1 MREHDEEILEAL
13 WTAAEEGR
21 PTLEAVRERCVDSFT
36 GGDLDRL
43 ERAGLIR
50 REGDELLLSGEG
62 SGRARDVV
70 RRHRL
75 AEALLYV
82 ALDVEPERRAE
93 VACEVEHTLVR
104 ELADGICTLLGH
116 PRECPDGKPIPPGL
130 CCEAHRQVV
139 SSLVTSL
146 ADLEPGTRARILYI
160 KPKHHE
166 RLHRLT
172 SFGLTPGVELELHQR
187 TPAYCIAYEGTELA
201 LDRDVASDI
210 FVSPIEPEEGGE
222 KGGRRHRG
230 RGRGRGRGQ
239 GRGRRR
245 GWWRRGAS

>member
-13 WTAAEEGR
+13 WAVAEDGK
-21 PTLEAVRERCVDSFT
+21 PTLAAARARCADEFT
-36 GGDLDRL
+36 DDDLSRL
-43 ERAGLIR
+43 EQSGMMR
-50 REGDELLLSGEG
+50 REGDELLLTEEG
-62 SGRARDVV
+62 SGVARDVV

-82 ALDVEPERRAE
+82 ALDVETERREE

-116 PRECPDGKPIPPGL
+116 PRECPDGKPIPPGP

-160 KPKHHE
+160 KPRNHQ

-172 SFGLTPGVELELHQR
+172 SFGLTPGIELELHQR

-201 LDRDVASDI
+201 LDRDVAEDI
-210 FVSPIEPEEGGE
+210 FVSPIEEDEHEPD
-222 KGGRRHRG
+222 GRRRRG
-230 RGRGRGRGQ
+230 RGRGKGRGK
-239 GRGRRR
+239 GR
-245 GWWRRGAS
+245 GWWRRRS